1 MAQNKLI
8 IPEGFVEYQ
17 ESDLRFTGWEH
28 ECIIIDRTANHYL
41 IPIARHNE
49 MLATDNLSKYE
60 PGKDSGYERTVISDP
75 RRGVSGIAGPIGSGE
90 IQVNS
95 RVFSNLPFLY
105 KWAWKRSFNKSLA
118 EDVVND
124 LHTITYYQ
132 TSPFATCIPKITAI
146 IANDH
151 NDRFIRYRFEDLGM
165 CLPDVKIKMKPQI
178 QWIHQE

>member
-1 MAQNKLI
+1 MTKNKLT

-60 PGKDSGYERTVISDP
+60 PGKDSEYERTVINDP
-75 RRGVSGIAGPIGSGE
+75 RRGVSGITGPIGSVG
-90 IQVNS
+90 VKGNAG
-95 RVFSNLPFLY
+95 Y
-105 KWAWKRSFNKSLA
+105 MKWIFKPRFNKSFT

-124 LHTITYYQ
+124 LNTITYYQ
-132 TSPFATCIPKITAI
+132 TSTFATYIPKITVI
-146 IANDH
+146 VANDH

-165 CLPDVKIKMKPQI
+165 CLTNVKIKMQPQI
-178 QWIHQE
+178 QWIHQ

>member
-1 MAQNKLI
+1 MTQNKLT

-60 PGKDSGYERTVISDP
+60 PGKDSGYERTVINDP
-75 RRGVSGIAGPIGSGE
+75 RRGVSGIAGYSG
-90 IQVNS
+90 VH
-95 RVFSNLPFLY
+95 LPFLY

-118 EDVVND
+118 KNVVND
-124 LHTITYYQ
+124 LTNITYYQ
-132 TSPFATCIPKITAI
+132 TSPFATYIPKITAI

-165 CLPDVKIKMKPQI
+165 CLTNVKIKMQPQI